1 MLIVGRA
8 WPSSESEEGE
18 RYRLQGETMVPQ
30 TALIPLGTGRDSS
43 GTPGNGQRASGRS
56 EYSCTGALGTNVRIC
71 MRHVK
76 IIERLAG
83 GPRYEDPN
91 LAFRPRGRASR
102 TLAGSTRQA

>member
-43 GTPGNGQRASGRS
+43 GRINFAAHPPG
-56 EYSCTGALGTNVRIC
+56 
-71 MRHVK
+71 
-76 IIERLAG
+76 
-83 GPRYEDPN
+83 
-91 LAFRPRGRASR
+91 
-102 TLAGSTRQA
+102 

>member
-43 GTPGNGQRASGRS
+43 GRINFAAHPPGWRRQKMLFCAPRTDRTEEAVPVQNG
-56 EYSCTGALGTNVRIC
+56 
-71 MRHVK
+71 
-76 IIERLAG
+76 
-83 GPRYEDPN
+83 
-91 LAFRPRGRASR
+91 
-102 TLAGSTRQA
+102 GSVSVLPSLTSHSV